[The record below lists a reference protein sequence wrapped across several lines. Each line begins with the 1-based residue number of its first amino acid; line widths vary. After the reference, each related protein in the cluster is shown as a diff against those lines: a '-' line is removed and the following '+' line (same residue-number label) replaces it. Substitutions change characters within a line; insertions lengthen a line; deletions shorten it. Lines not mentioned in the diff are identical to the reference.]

1 MDFYGLDTLGAEPAG
16 GLHHPISWPSTVVSL
31 GAGAVGALLSRKH
44 PVLGFLGASALA
56 SNVHAVAAGD
66 RTWRDAGRRIGKHV
80 MAVAGSLAMPTHPAV
95 GYVAGAV
102 AGDLLIDGEGGG
114 IVEEF
119 AHYAGVREAPQ
130 KIEIVDMTPQRQI

>member
-1 MDFYGLDTLGAEPAG
+1 
-16 GLHHPISWPSTVVSL
+16 
-31 GAGAVGALLSRKH
+31 
-44 PVLGFLGASALA
+44 
-56 SNVHAVAAGD
+56 
-66 RTWRDAGRRIGKHV
+66 

-102 AGDLLIDGEGGG
+102 AGDLLIDGDGSG

-130 KIEIVDMTPQRQI
+130 KIELVDVTPSRHAGD